1 MKRLWRFAPI
11 IILLLFVGV
20 AILYSESLKTRVAV
34 GAKAPAFELPLL
46 GGGTVNS
53 EQFVGTPVLVNFW
66 AAWCP
71 PCLDEM
77 PAHDEFYRRYGDR
90 IQYVAVNERETSA
103 RIERHLAEV
112 AALGLTMQLPI
123 ALDRRGTVG
132 DAFRLG
138 GMPET
143 WLLDPEGV
151 ARQHWVGPATFEQL
165 AAGYRAVMGV
175 PIDAADGGPFHG
187 TDNARAVLAAG
198 PDLHAVYVAGAGGLA
213 RYDLAGSGGTVP
225 GAQFEWIPVTGNDV
239 HVLLRGEGDD
249 EPVVVTDVGLLGL
262 PAPPSD
268 VAVAKDGRRLAWVP
282 SHGLYAQAG
291 GEDGIG
297 PDWQAVAS
305 GLPAD
310 MSYAGLAPAPFTKDY
325 WVMATAVGLLES
337 RDGGRT
343 WRSTGFHERAF
354 AAAFDPVVPR
364 RVYVAAHDGVWM
376 SEDGGRTARRLPAA
390 PQRKLVALDVLLG
403 PDDDT
408 IVVAAAPNG
417 DIYASRD
424 AGAHWRAIVPG
435 YTAR

>member
-71 PCLDEM
+71 PCLEEM

-90 IQYVAVNERETSA
+90 IQYVAVNERETVA
-103 RIERHLAEV
+103 RIERHLDEV
-112 AALGLTMQLPI
+112 AALGLTMHLPI

-175 PIDAADGGPFHG
+175 SVDAADGGPFHG
-187 TDNARAVLAAG
+187 TDNARAVFAG
-198 PDLHAVYVAGAGGLA
+198 GRKLHAVYVAGAGGLA
-213 RYDLAGSGGTVP
+213 RYDLTGSGGTAP

-249 EPVVVTDVGLLGL
+249 EPVIVTDVGLPGL

-268 VAVAKDGRRLAWVP
+268 VAVAPDGRRLAWVP

-291 GEDGIG
+291 GEDGTASH
-297 PDWQAVAS
+297 WQAVSS

-354 AAAFDPVVPR
+354 ATAFDPVVPR
-364 RVYVAAHDGVWM
+364 RVYVAAHDGVWV
-376 SEDGGRTARRLPAA
+376 SDDGGRTARRLPAA

-403 PDDDT
+403 SDDET

-424 AGAHWRAIVPG
+424 AGAHWQAIVPG
-435 YTAR
+435 YPAR